1 VAILWVPPSDAEIE
15 MIIKEAKNVA
25 IVGASDSRERP
36 VYAVSEWLLDHSHF
50 NLYFVN
56 PRITTL
62 FGHPVYRSLAD
73 VPEWIDIVDVFRNIA
88 DMPVVLDEAIA
99 IRAKTIW
106 MQLGLLDE
114 VSAHR
119 AVKNGLNVVAD
130 RCLKVDYQRF
140 FPGS

>member
-15 MIIKEAKNVA
+15 KILKNSKNVA

-62 FGHPVYRSLAD
+62 FGHRVYRSLAE
-73 VPEWIDIVDVFRNIA
+73 VPEWIDIVDVFRNVA

-99 IRAKTIW
+99 IRAKTMW

-114 VSAHR
+114 MSAHR
-119 AVKNGLNVVAD
+119 GVKNGLSVVAD

-140 FPGS
+140 FSGS